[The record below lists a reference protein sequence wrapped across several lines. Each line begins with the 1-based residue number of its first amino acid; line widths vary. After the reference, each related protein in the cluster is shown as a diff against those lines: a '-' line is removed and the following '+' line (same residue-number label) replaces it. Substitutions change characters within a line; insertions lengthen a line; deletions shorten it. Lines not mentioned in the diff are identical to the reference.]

1 MRNTGSIPAIDITNA
16 YALEMRGTIDNIEK
30 TQRGNA
36 DICHVDILVDRYSWQ
51 FEFYGDSIP
60 ADIDDY
66 AKGDAVVM
74 RFYISQ
80 RDWNGRTFT
89 TLKGKSLRRIDSDA
103 DAGAEP
109 AEEEADGPMPF

>member
-1 MRNTGSIPAIDITNA
+1 
-16 YALEMRGTIDNIEK
+16 
-30 TQRGNA
+30 
-36 DICHVDILVDRYSWQ
+36 
-51 FEFYGDSIP
+51 
-60 ADIDDY
+60 
-66 AKGDAVVM
+66 M

-89 TLKGKSLRRIDSDA
+89 SLKGKSLRRIDSDA

>member
-1 MRNTGSIPAIDITNA
+1 MRNTGSIPAVDITDA

-36 DICHVDILVDRYSWQ
+36 DICHV
-51 FEFYGDSIP
+51 EIP

-89 TLKGKSLRRIDSDA
+89 SLKGKSLRRIDSDA